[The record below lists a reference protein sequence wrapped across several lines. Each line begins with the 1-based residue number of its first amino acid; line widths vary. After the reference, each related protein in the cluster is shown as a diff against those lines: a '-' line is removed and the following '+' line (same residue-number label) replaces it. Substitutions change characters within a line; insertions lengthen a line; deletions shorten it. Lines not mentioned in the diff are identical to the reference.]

1 MNALQFST
9 AGWLSLLV
17 FGSLSALALIAAA
30 LLLRDYFRIEAR
42 AAALE
47 AKNEKLQDHIWE
59 LRESEDRYRSLIEG
73 QDDLIL
79 RRDQAGRLT
88 YANEAFVALAAVPR
102 EQLLGAEFQIPA
114 LETSDERQGDD
125 GSRSYDQAIAT
136 EKGQRW
142 ISWLESPVRSARGET
157 EIQAVGRDITDR
169 REAEAALAAE
179 RAKAQAANEAK
190 SRFLATVSHEIRTP
204 LNGVLGMADLL
215 MGTKIDPEQHTYVR
229 AVKTSGEALLSIIDE
244 ILDFSKIEA
253 GKLELSAEPF
263 DLAALVEG
271 AVELLAPRA
280 QGKGIEIAGFVAANA
295 RRMVVGD
302 AARLRQVLTNL
313 AGNAVKF
320 TDEGGVGVLVERD
333 AAGRIA
339 FSVSDTGVG
348 IPADRLAR
356 IFEEFE
362 QVDGSASSR
371 HGGTGLGLTI
381 SRRLVAGMGGELTV
395 TSEPGRG
402 SVFAFSLDFEAA
414 DAGPD
419 AASASPALS
428 FAGMTALV
436 VSRSPFE
443 GPFMLRRLQELGV
456 RAHGVTTTQ
465 SAVVRLNEGGFTPD
479 LLVIDGAVGEDDARM
494 VAALAKRCGVVRRLV
509 LLSPFERRSFGPP
522 SAAGFD
528 GYLVKPVRARALA
541 SRLEPES
548 EAAPAPIVADIGGA
562 QPDAPKHAG
571 PAAQGM
577 RVLLA
582 EDNDINALLATK
594 LMQRMGA
601 SVDWAKNGREAVAR
615 FEGSLRAGERYDL
628 VLMDVRMPELDGHE
642 ATRQVRELESRHGAA
657 RVRIVALTANAFEED
672 RGLALASGMD
682 ATVAKPLDPAALTR
696 AIGLETLARTG

>member
-1 MNALQFST
+1 MGALQFST

-42 AAALE
+42 ATALE

-88 YANEAFVALAAVPR
+88 YVNEAFVTLAGAPR

-333 AAGRIA
+333 ASGRIA

-402 SVFAFSLDFEAA
+402 SVFSFSLAFEAA

-419 AASASPALS
+419 AGSAPPAPS

-522 SAAGFD
+522 SAAGYD

-541 SRLEPES
+541 SRLEPEG
-548 EAAPAPIVADIGGA
+548 EAAPAPVVVDIGGA
-562 QPDAPKHAG
+562 QADAPKPAG

-615 FEGSLRAGERYDL
+615 YEASLQAGERYDL

-642 ATRQVRELESRHGAA
+642 AARQIRELEGRHGSA

-696 AIGLETLARTG
+696 AIGLEKLARTG